1 MEKEDDLPR
10 SMIVILVVLAVAIS
24 VLGTFTVVS
33 EMKNMNTA
41 PTYKGKNATSAK
53 VRFEVLDRNDPITGK
68 ITFNF
73 EENPE
78 VG

>member
-1 MEKEDDLPR
+1 
-10 SMIVILVVLAVAIS
+10 
-24 VLGTFTVVS
+24 
-33 EMKNMNTA
+33 MKNMNTA

-68 ITFNF
+68 ITFKF